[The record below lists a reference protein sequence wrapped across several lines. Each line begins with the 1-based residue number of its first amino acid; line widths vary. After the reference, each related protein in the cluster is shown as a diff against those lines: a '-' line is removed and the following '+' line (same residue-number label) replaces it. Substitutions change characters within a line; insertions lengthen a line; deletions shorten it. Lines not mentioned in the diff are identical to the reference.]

1 MEIINVIK
9 DNWLLV
15 VFALLVVV
23 GMMGGP
29 KVAMESVKKFLP
41 SVSVD
46 DGSPDGQAAF
56 DAATVLCEFLPRDK
70 AEELCKLVSPYLL
83 MDHHTDAS

>member
-9 DNWLLV
+9 DNWLLL

-23 GMMGGP
+23 GIVGGP
-29 KVAMESVKKFLP
+29 KSVMASVKRFVP
-41 SVSVD
+41 SMSIS
-46 DGSPDGQAAF
+46 DGAPDGQDAF
-56 DAATVLCEFLPRDK
+56 DAATVLCEFLPNDK

-83 MDHHTDAS
+83 MDHHKDES